1 MGIVTGLFRQ
11 IAPDLIDSLEAQG
24 VVKGGTGIFDSRT
37 TPSTVPEMFIGGEGI
52 SNLAKSGM
60 IDETAAKQALVD
72 AQKDWFKLDAQDWM
86 KKWADSGIAYD
97 PVARKAMM
105 EISDENV
112 TIKKGIDLNTMPA
125 KEVLGFDEVFNA
137 ETLKKAYPDIGDV
150 KIGFLDEAN
159 SPRLAAFDEAN
170 NVVYFNRQSPQWK
183 PAEVKSNM
191 LHEVQHFVQGKE
203 LFTKGEGFQNV
214 LQNNVDFQ
222 SVVSDL
228 DKLVATSV
236 PDAVKFAKQNKGLG
250 FSQDKVAEAI
260 AGLTARDGKTAE
272 QALAAEF
279 KSKEMAKKFLNA
291 AANDPKLSKIIVA
304 KDVASQEYQRSAGD
318 YMRVAGETFARQTGE
333 RADMTA
339 QERLLSP
346 AMRNIDVNPTNKS
359 YDINIDNLTPPLQA
373 QAPVANVFAPQIP
386 QSSIPQASI

>member
-1 MGIVTGLFRQ
+1 MSIVGGLLRTV
-11 IAPDLIDSLEAQG
+11 APSLADQLESQG
-24 VVKGGTGIFDSRT
+24 LLKAGGMFDVKA

-52 SNLAKSGM
+52 GNLAKAGM
-60 IDETAAKQALVD
+60 IDEGAATKALED

-112 TIKKGIDLNTMPA
+112 TLKKGIDLSNMPA

-137 ETLKKAYPDIGDV
+137 ETLKKAYPDIGNV
-150 KIGFLDEAN
+150 KIGFLDEPG
-159 SPRLAAFDEAN
+159 PRLAAFDEAN
-170 NVVYFNRQSPQWK
+170 NTVYFNRQSPAWK
-183 PAEVKSNM
+183 PSEVKNNM

-203 LFTKGEGFQNV
+203 LFTKGEGFQTV

-228 DKLVATSV
+228 DKLVATSI

-250 FSQDKVAEAI
+250 FSTDKVSEAI

-279 KSKEMAKKFLNA
+279 KSKDMAKKFLNA

-339 QERLLSP
+339 QERLLNP
-346 AMRNIDVNPTNKS
+346 AMRNIDVNPTNKA
-359 YDINIDNLTPPLQA
+359 YDINLDNMTAPLQA
-373 QAPVANVFAPQIP
+373 QAPVADLFSPQIP

>member
-1 MGIVTGLFRQ
+1 MSIVGGLLRTV
-11 IAPDLIDSLEAQG
+11 APSLADQLESQG
-24 VVKGGTGIFDSRT
+24 LLKAGGMFDVKA
-37 TPSTVPEMFIGGEGI
+37 TPSTVPEMFVGSEGI
-52 SNLAKSGM
+52 GNLAKAGM
-60 IDETAAKQALVD
+60 IDEGAATKALDD
-72 AQKDWFKLDAQDWM
+72 AQKDWFKLDAQEWM

-112 TIKKGIDLNTMPA
+112 TVKKGINLNTMPA

-137 ETLKKAYPDIGDV
+137 ETLKKAYPDIGNI

-159 SPRLAAFDEAN
+159 SPRLAAFDEMN
-170 NVVYFNRQSPQWK
+170 NTVYFNRQSPAWN
-183 PAEVKSNM
+183 PTEVKNNM

-228 DKLVATSV
+228 DKLVATST
-236 PDAVKFAKQNKGLG
+236 PDAVKFAKQHKGLG
-250 FSQDKVAEAI
+250 FSTDKVAEAI

-279 KSKEMAKKFLNA
+279 KSKDMAKKFLNA
-291 AANDPKLSKIIVA
+291 VANDPKLSKIIVA

-339 QERLLSP
+339 QERLLNP
-346 AMRNIDVNPTNKS
+346 AMRNVDVNPTNKA
-359 YDINIDNLTPPLQA
+359 YNINLDNLTPPMQA
-373 QAPVANVFAPQIP
+373 QAPVADLFTPQIP

>member
-11 IAPDLIDSLEAQG
+11 LAPDLIDSLEAQG
-24 VVKGGTGIFDSRT
+24 VVKASGGMFDT
-37 TPSTVPEMFIGGEGI
+37 KATPSHVPEMFIGGEGI
-52 SNLAKSGM
+52 SNLAKAGM
-60 IDETAAKQALVD
+60 IDEPAAKQALVD
-72 AQKDWFKLDAQDWM
+72 AQKDWFKLPAEDWM

-97 PVARKAMM
+97 PIARKAMM

-112 TIKKGIDLNTMPA
+112 SLKKGIDIQKLP
-125 KEVLGFDEVFNA
+125 ESDVFGFDELFKA
-137 ETLKKAYPDIGDV
+137 DTLKKAYPDIGDV
-150 KIGFLDEAN
+150 KIGFKNEAG
-159 SPRLAAFDEAN
+159 SPRLAAFDEVN
-170 NVVYFNRQSPQWK
+170 NVVYFNRLSPSWNPK
-183 PAEVKSNM
+183 EVKSNM

-222 SVVSDL
+222 SVTSDL
-228 DKLVATSV
+228 DKLVAQSA

-250 FSQDKVAEAI
+250 FSTDAVSEAI
-260 AGLTARDGKTAE
+260 AGLTARDGKSAE

-291 AANDPKLSKIIVA
+291 AANDPKLSKIIIA

-339 QERLLSP
+339 QDRLINP

-359 YDINIDNLTPPLQA
+359 YDISLDNLTAPFPQ
-373 QAPVANVFAPQIP
+373 QAPVNNVFAPQIP

>member
-11 IAPDLIDSLEAQG
+11 LAPDLIDSLEAQG

-52 SNLAKSGM
+52 SNLAKAGVM
-60 IDETAAKQALVD
+60 EEAPAKQALLD
-72 AQKDWFKLDAQDWM
+72 AQKDWFKLPAEDWM
-86 KKWADSGIAYD
+86 KKWADAGIAYD
-97 PVARKAMM
+97 PVANKAMM
-105 EISDENV
+105 ELSDENV
-112 TIKKGIDLNTMPA
+112 TIKKGINVNTMPQ
-125 KEVLGFDEVFNA
+125 KEILGFDEVFNA

-150 KIGFLDEAN
+150 KIGFLDDK
-159 SPRLAAFDEAN
+159 SSRLAAFDEVN
-170 NVVYFNRQSPQWK
+170 NVVYFNRQSPQWN

-222 SVVSDL
+222 SVTSDL
-228 DKLVATSV
+228 DKLVAQSS
-236 PDAVKFAKQNKGLG
+236 PDVIKFVKQNKGLN
-250 FSQDKVAEAI
+250 FTNDNVAEALG
-260 AGLTARDGKTAE
+260 GLVTRDGKTTE

-279 KSKEMAKKFLNA
+279 KSKEMARKFINA

-304 KDVASQEYQRSAGD
+304 KDVASQEYQRSAGE

-339 QERLLSP
+339 QERFLNP
-346 AMRNIDVNPTNKS
+346 AMRNIDVNPTNKA
-359 YDINIDNLTPPLQA
+359 YDINLNNLTAPIAA

>member
-1 MGIVTGLFRQ
+1 MSIVGGLLRTV
-11 IAPDLIDSLEAQG
+11 APSLADQLESQG
-24 VVKGGTGIFDSRT
+24 LLKAGGMFDVKA
-37 TPSTVPEMFIGGEGI
+37 TPSTVPEMFVGSEGI
-52 SNLAKSGM
+52 GNLAKAGM
-60 IDETAAKQALVD
+60 IDEGAATKALDD

-112 TIKKGIDLNTMPA
+112 TVKKGINLNTMPA

-137 ETLKKAYPDIGDV
+137 ETLKKAYPDIGNI

-159 SPRLAAFDEAN
+159 SPRLAAFDEMN
-170 NVVYFNRQSPQWK
+170 NTVYFNRQSPQWNT
-183 PAEVKSNM
+183 AEVKSNM

-228 DKLVATSV
+228 DKLVATST

-250 FSQDKVAEAI
+250 FSTDKVAEAI

-279 KSKEMAKKFLNA
+279 KSKDMAKKFLNA

-339 QERLLSP
+339 QERLLNP
-346 AMRNIDVNPTNKS
+346 AMRNIDVNPTNKA
-359 YDINIDNLTPPLQA
+359 YNINLDNMTPPLQA
-373 QAPVANVFAPQIP
+373 QAPVADLFSPQIP

>member
-1 MGIVTGLFRQ
+1 MSIVSGLLRQ
-11 IAPDLIDSLEAQG
+11 IAPTVADQLEAQG
-24 VVKGGTGIFDSRT
+24 LLKAGGLFDVKAS
-37 TPSTVPEMFIGGEGI
+37 PSTVPEMFIGGEGI
-52 SNLAKSGM
+52 TNLAKAGLM
-60 IDETAAKQALVD
+60 DEAPAKQALVD
-72 AQKDWFKLDAQDWM
+72 AQKDWFKLPAEDWM

-97 PVARKAMM
+97 PVANKAMM
-105 EISDENV
+105 ELSDENV
-112 TIKKGIDLNTMPA
+112 TVKKGINLNTMPS

-137 ETLKKAYPDIGDV
+137 ETLKKAYPDIGNV

-170 NVVYFNRQSPQWK
+170 NVVYFNRKSPQWN
-183 PAEVKSNM
+183 PADVKSNM

-222 SVVSDL
+222 SITSDL
-228 DKLVATSV
+228 EKLVSTSV

-250 FSQDKVAEAI
+250 FSTDKVTEAI
-260 AGLTARDGKTAE
+260 AGLTARDGKSAE

-279 KSKEMAKKFLNA
+279 KSKDMAKKFLNA
-291 AANDPKLSKIIVA
+291 VANDPKLSKIIVA
-304 KDVASQEYQRSAGD
+304 KDVASQEYQRSAGE

-346 AMRNIDVNPTNKS
+346 AMRNIDVNSTNAA
-359 YDINIDNLTPPLQA
+359 YDINIDNLT
-373 QAPVANVFAPQIP
+373 APQIP

>member
-11 IAPDLIDSLEAQG
+11 LAPDLIDNLEAQG
-24 VVKGGTGIFDSRT
+24 VVKGGAGMFDSRP

-52 SNLAKSGM
+52 SNLAKAGVL
-60 IDETAAKQALVD
+60 DEGAAKQALVD

-105 EISDENV
+105 EISDQNV
-112 TIKKGIDLNTMPA
+112 NLKKGIDIQKLPEND
-125 KEVLGFDEVFNA
+125 VYGFDELFNA

-150 KIGFLDEAN
+150 KIGFKNEPG
-159 SPRLAAFDEAN
+159 SSRLAAFDEVN
-170 NVVYFNRQSPQWK
+170 NVVYFNRLSPAWK
-183 PAEVKSNM
+183 PSEVKSNM

-222 SVVSDL
+222 SVTSEL
-228 DKLVATSV
+228 DKLVAQSA
-236 PDAVKFAKQNKGLG
+236 PDAIKFVKQNKGLN
-250 FSQDKVAEAI
+250 FSTDNVSEAL
-260 AGLTARDGKTAE
+260 GSLVARDGKSAE
-272 QALAAEF
+272 QALAASF
-279 KSKEMAKKFLNA
+279 KDKAMAKKFINA
-291 AANDPKLSKIIVA
+291 VANNPKLSKIIMA
-304 KDVASQEYQRSAGD
+304 KDVASQEYQRAAGD

-333 RADMTA
+333 RADMSA
-339 QERLLSP
+339 QERLINP
-346 AMRNIDVNPTNKS
+346 AMRNIDVNPTNKA
-359 YDINIDNLTPPLQA
+359 YDINIDNLTAPIPP

>member
-11 IAPDLIDSLEAQG
+11 IAPDLIDNLEAQG
-24 VVKGGTGIFDSRT
+24 VVKGGAGMFDSRP

-52 SNLAKSGM
+52 SNLGKAGM

-105 EISDENV
+105 EISDQNV
-112 TIKKGIDLNTMPA
+112 NLKKGIDIQKLPEND
-125 KEVLGFDEVFNA
+125 VYGFDELFNA

-150 KIGFLDEAN
+150 KIGFKNEPG
-159 SPRLAAFDEAN
+159 SPRLAAFDEVN
-170 NVVYFNRQSPQWK
+170 NVVYFNRLSPAWK
-183 PAEVKSNM
+183 PSEVKSNM

-222 SVVSDL
+222 SVTSEL
-228 DKLVATSV
+228 DKLVAQSA
-236 PDAVKFAKQNKGLG
+236 PDAVKFVKQNKGLN
-250 FSQDKVAEAI
+250 FSTDNVSEAL
-260 AGLTARDGKTAE
+260 GSLVARDGKSAE
-272 QALAAEF
+272 QALAASF
-279 KSKEMAKKFLNA
+279 KDKAMAKKFINA
-291 AANDPKLSKIIVA
+291 VANDPKLSKIIMA
-304 KDVASQEYQRSAGD
+304 KDVASQEYQRAAGD

-333 RADMTA
+333 RGDMSA
-339 QERLLSP
+339 QERLINP

-359 YDINIDNLTPPLQA
+359 YDINIDNLTAPLPQ